1 MVGAEEVKGF
11 EAVALGELVDYKTVE
26 PGIVRLAKETIKRN
40 PNLRAFLF
48 ECTELSAYSDA
59 VRQATGLPVFDIITS
74 SDFVINSFRYFILF
88 CNIFTYGKC

>member
-1 MVGAEEVKGF
+1 MVGAEEVDGM
-11 EAVALGELVDYKTVE
+11 EAVALGEMVDYKLVE
-26 PGIVRLAKETIKRN
+26 PGIVGLAKETVKRH

-74 SDFVINSFRYFILF
+74 SDFVINSFRYLTLF
-88 CNIFTYGKC
+88 

>member
-1 MVGAEEVKGF
+1 MFINFILTDERIIMVGAEDVDGF
-11 EAVALGELVDYKTVE
+11 EAVALGEMVDYQKVE
-26 PGIVRLAKETIKRN
+26 PGVVALAQETKRMN

-74 SDFVINSFRYFILF
+74 SDFVINSFR
-88 CNIFTYGKC
+88 